1 MNIGEAAKRSG
12 VNSKMIRYYE
22 SIGLTEAAIRQE
34 SGYRDYSDN
43 DVHALRFIRRARDL
57 GFSVKQIG
65 DLLALWRDR
74 DRSSADVKAIS
85 LQHVRDLQDKRRAIE
100 DMIATLSNLAQ
111 HCHGDGRPDCPI
123 IANLADADVEAR
135 EPQAKSRPSAAP
147 IAPLERG
154 HPGRTSAR
162 RA

>member
-43 DVHALRFIRRARDL
+43 DVHTLRFIRRARDL
-57 GFSVKQIG
+57 GFPVKQIG

-85 LQHVRDLQDKRRAIE
+85 LQHVRDLQEKSRAIE

-111 HCHGDGRPDCPI
+111 DCHGDGRPDCPI
-123 IANLADADVEAR
+123 IANLANAEVEPR
-135 EPQAKSRPSAAP
+135 ELQAKVRPSAAP

-154 HPGRTSAR
+154 HR
-162 RA
+162 RRMPSRGV